1 MAVSNPRHLSE
12 TYVIAIAGGSGSGKS
27 TLADALVS
35 EIGSSFAT
43 VLTVDAYYH
52 DLAHLSLTAREQ
64 TNFDHPDA
72 LDLALFEQHV
82 LALKRGQ
89 TIQQPCYDFETHC
102 RQAQTVEMIPRKWIV
117 VEGILV
123 TATASLRDL
132 YDRVIYVEADNTLR
146 WQRRLQRDQR
156 DRGRDEASIARFWAR
171 AEETFMTQ
179 GSMASQYAYLILSGE
194 QALDVNVRR
203 IMNVIWEGGL
213 NSPQ

>member
-1 MAVSNPRHLSE
+1 MAVSNPPHLAE
-12 TYVIAIAGGSGSGKS
+12 PYVIAIAGGSGSGKS

-35 EIGSSFAT
+35 EIGAPFAT

-52 DLAHLSLTAREQ
+52 DLAHLSLTERER

-89 TIQQPCYDFETHC
+89 TIQQPCYDFQTHC
-102 RQAQTVEMIPRKWIV
+102 RQAQTVDIIPRKWIV

-123 TATASLRDL
+123 TATASLRAL
-132 YDRVIYVEADNTLR
+132 YDQMIYVEADRTVR

-179 GSMASQYAYLILSGE
+179 GSTASQHADLIISGE
-194 QALDVNVRR
+194 QALDANVRR
-203 IMNVIWEGGL
+203 IMHVIWRGDL
-213 NSPQ
+213 K

>member
-1 MAVSNPRHLSE
+1 MAVSNRPPAADH
-12 TYVIAIAGGSGSGKS
+12 YVIAISGGSGSGKS

-43 VLTVDAYYH
+43 VLPVDAYYH
-52 DLAHLSLTAREQ
+52 DLAHLSLTERER

-72 LDLALFEQHV
+72 LDLALFERHV

-102 RQAQTVEMIPRKWIV
+102 RQAQTVEIIPRKWIV

-132 YDRVIYVEADNTLR
+132 YDQVIYVEADRTVR

-179 GSMASQYAYLILSGE
+179 GSMASQYADLVIAGE
-194 QALDVNVRR
+194 QALDANVRR
-203 IMNVIWEGGL
+203 VMNVIWGDDPT
-213 NSPQ
+213 SP

>member
-1 MAVSNPRHLSE
+1 MAVSNRPPAADH
-12 TYVIAIAGGSGSGKS
+12 YVIAISGGSGSGKS

-43 VLTVDAYYH
+43 VLPVDAYYH
-52 DLAHLSLTAREQ
+52 DLAHLSLTERER

-72 LDLALFEQHV
+72 LDLALFERHV
-82 LALKRGQ
+82 LALKCGQ

-102 RQAQTVEMIPRKWIV
+102 RQAQTVEIIPRKWIV

-132 YDRVIYVEADNTLR
+132 YDQVIYVEADRTVR

-179 GSMASQYAYLILSGE
+179 GSTASQYADLVIAGE
-194 QALDVNVRR
+194 QALDANVRR
-203 IMNVIWEGGL
+203 IMNVIWGDDPT
-213 NSPQ
+213 SP

>member
-1 MAVSNPRHLSE
+1 MAVSNRPPAADH
-12 TYVIAIAGGSGSGKS
+12 YVIAISGGSGSGKS
-27 TLADALVS
+27 TLADALAS
-35 EIGSSFAT
+35 EIGSSCAT

-52 DLAHLSLTAREQ
+52 DLAHLSLTERER

-72 LDLALFEQHV
+72 LDLALFERHV

-102 RQAQTVEMIPRKWIV
+102 RQAQTVEIIPRKWIV

-132 YDRVIYVEADNTLR
+132 YDQVIYVEADRTVR

-179 GSMASQYAYLILSGE
+179 GSTASQYADLVIAGE
-194 QALDVNVRR
+194 QALDANVRR
-203 IMNVIWEGGL
+203 IMNVIWGDDPT
-213 NSPQ
+213 SP

>member
-52 DLAHLSLTAREQ
+52 DLAHLSLSAREQ

-102 RQAQTVEMIPRKWIV
+102 RQAQTIEMIPRKWIV

-132 YDRVIYVEADNTLR
+132 YDQVIYVEADSTVR

-156 DRGRDEASIARFWAR
+156 DRGRDEAAIERFWAR
-171 AEETFMTQ
+171 AEETVMTQ
-179 GSMASQYAYLILSGE
+179 GSTASQHADLIISGE
-194 QALDVNVRR
+194 QALDANVRR
-203 IMNVIWEGGL
+203 IMRVIWRGDL
-213 NSPQ
+213 K

>member
-1 MAVSNPRHLSE
+1 MAVSNRPPAADH
-12 TYVIAIAGGSGSGKS
+12 YVIAISGGSGSGKS

-43 VLTVDAYYH
+43 VLPVDAYYH
-52 DLAHLSLTAREQ
+52 DLAHLSLTERER

-72 LDLALFEQHV
+72 LDLALFERHV

-102 RQAQTVEMIPRKWIV
+102 RQAQTVEIIPRKWIV

-132 YDRVIYVEADNTLR
+132 YDQVIYVEADRTVR

-179 GSMASQYAYLILSGE
+179 GSTASQYADLVIAGE
-194 QALDVNVRR
+194 QALDANVRR
-203 IMNVIWEGGL
+203 VMNVIWGDDPT
-213 NSPQ
+213 SP

>member
-1 MAVSNPRHLSE
+1 MTVNKMSAAADH
-12 TYVIAIAGGSGSGKS
+12 YVIAIAGGSGSGKS

-35 EIGSSFAT
+35 EIGSPFAT
-43 VLTVDAYYH
+43 VLSVDAYYR
-52 DLAHLSLTAREQ
+52 DLAHLSLTERER

-102 RQAQTVEMIPRKWIV
+102 RQAQTVDIIPRKWIV

-123 TATASLRDL
+123 TATASLRAL
-132 YDRVIYVEADNTLR
+132 YDQMIYVEADRTVR

-179 GSMASQYAYLILSGE
+179 GAMASQYADLIVSGE
-194 QALDVNVRR
+194 QTLDVSVSQ
-203 IMNVIWEGGL
+203 IMRAMGA
-213 NSPQ
+213 

>member
-1 MAVSNPRHLSE
+1 MTVNKMSAAADYH
-12 TYVIAIAGGSGSGKS
+12 VIAIAGGSGSGKS

-35 EIGSSFAT
+35 EIGSQFAT
-43 VLTVDAYYH
+43 VLTVDAYYR
-52 DLAHLSLTAREQ
+52 DLAHLSLTEREQ

-102 RQAQTVEMIPRKWIV
+102 RQAQTVDIIPRKWIV

-123 TATASLRDL
+123 TATASLRGL
-132 YDRVIYVEADNTLR
+132 YDQVVYVEADPTVR

-179 GSMASQYAYLILSGE
+179 GSTASQHADLIISGE
-194 QALDVNVRR
+194 QTLDVSVSQ
-203 IMNVIWEGGL
+203 IMRAMGA
-213 NSPQ
+213 

>member
-1 MAVSNPRHLSE
+1 MAVSNRPPAADH
-12 TYVIAIAGGSGSGKS
+12 YVIAISGGSGSGKS

-52 DLAHLSLTAREQ
+52 DLAHLSLTERER

-72 LDLALFEQHV
+72 LDLALFERHV
-82 LALKRGQ
+82 LALKCGQ

-102 RQAQTVEMIPRKWIV
+102 RQAQTVEIIPRKWIV

-132 YDRVIYVEADNTLR
+132 YDQVIYVEADRTVR

-179 GSMASQYAYLILSGE
+179 GSTASQYADLVIAGE
-194 QALDVNVRR
+194 QALDANVRR
-203 IMNVIWEGGL
+203 VMNVIWGDDPT
-213 NSPQ
+213 SP

>member
-1 MAVSNPRHLSE
+1 MAVSNRPPAADH
-12 TYVIAIAGGSGSGKS
+12 YVIAISGGSGSGKS
-27 TLADALVS
+27 TLADALAS

-52 DLAHLSLTAREQ
+52 DLAHLSLTERER

-72 LDLALFEQHV
+72 LDLALFERHV

-102 RQAQTVEMIPRKWIV
+102 RQAQTVEIIPRKWIV

-132 YDRVIYVEADNTLR
+132 YDQVIYVEADRTVR

-179 GSMASQYAYLILSGE
+179 GSTASQYADLVIAGE
-194 QALDVNVRR
+194 QALDANVRR
-203 IMNVIWEGGL
+203 IMNVIWGDDPT
-213 NSPQ
+213 SP

>member
-1 MAVSNPRHLSE
+1 MAVSNPPPLAD

-52 DLAHLSLTAREQ
+52 DLAHLSLSAREQ

-102 RQAQTVEMIPRKWIV
+102 RQAQTIEMIPRKWIV

-132 YDRVIYVEADNTLR
+132 YDQVIYVEADSTVR

-156 DRGRDEASIARFWAR
+156 DRGRDEASIERFWAR

-179 GSMASQYAYLILSGE
+179 GSMASQHADLIISGE
-194 QALDVNVRR
+194 QTLDVNVSR
-203 IMNVIWEGGL
+203 IMRVFGA
-213 NSPQ
+213 

>member
-1 MAVSNPRHLSE
+1 MTVNKMSAAADHH
-12 TYVIAIAGGSGSGKS
+12 VIAIAGGSGSGKS

-35 EIGSSFAT
+35 EIGSPLAT
-43 VLTVDAYYH
+43 VLTVDAYYR
-52 DLAHLSLTAREQ
+52 DLAHLSLTERER

-102 RQAQTVEMIPRKWIV
+102 RQAQTVEIIPRKWVV

-123 TATASLRDL
+123 TATASLRGL
-132 YDRVIYVEADNTLR
+132 YDQVVYVEADRTVR

-179 GSMASQYAYLILSGE
+179 GAMASQYADLIVSGE
-194 QALDVNVRR
+194 QTLDVSVSQ
-203 IMNVIWEGGL
+203 IMRAMGA
-213 NSPQ
+213 

>member
-1 MAVSNPRHLSE
+1 MAVSNRPPAADH
-12 TYVIAIAGGSGSGKS
+12 YVIAISGGSGSGKS

-43 VLTVDAYYH
+43 VLPVDAYYH
-52 DLAHLSLTAREQ
+52 DLAHLSLTERER

-72 LDLALFEQHV
+72 LDLALFERHV
-82 LALKRGQ
+82 LALKCGQ

-102 RQAQTVEMIPRKWIV
+102 RQAQTVEIIPRKWIV

-132 YDRVIYVEADNTLR
+132 YDQVIYVEADRTVR

-179 GSMASQYAYLILSGE
+179 GSTASQYADLVIAGE
-194 QALDVNVRR
+194 QALDANVRR
-203 IMNVIWEGGL
+203 VMNVIWGDDPT
-213 NSPQ
+213 SP

>member
-1 MAVSNPRHLSE
+1 MAVSNRPPAADH
-12 TYVIAIAGGSGSGKS
+12 YVIAISGGSGSGKS
-27 TLADALVS
+27 TLADALAS

-52 DLAHLSLTAREQ
+52 DLAHLSLTERER

-72 LDLALFEQHV
+72 LDLALFERHV

-102 RQAQTVEMIPRKWIV
+102 RQAQTVEIIPRKWIV

-132 YDRVIYVEADNTLR
+132 YDQVIYVEADRTVR

-179 GSMASQYAYLILSGE
+179 GSTASQYADLVIAGE
-194 QALDVNVRR
+194 QALDANVRR
-203 IMNVIWEGGL
+203 VMNVIWGDDPT
-213 NSPQ
+213 SP

>member
-1 MAVSNPRHLSE
+1 MSDPSHVAER
-12 TYVIAIAGGSGSGKS
+12 YVIAISGGSGSGKS

-35 EIGSSFAT
+35 EIGSPFAT

-52 DLAHLSLTAREQ
+52 DLAHLSLTERER

-82 LALKRGQ
+82 LALRRGQ
-89 TIQQPCYDFETHC
+89 TIQRPCYDFETHC
-102 RQAQTVEMIPRKWIV
+102 RQAQTAVIIPRKWII

-123 TATASLRDL
+123 AATASLRAL
-132 YDRVIYVEADNTLR
+132 YDQVIYVEADRTVR

-156 DRGRDEASIARFWAR
+156 DRGRDDASIARFWAR

-179 GSMASQYAYLILSGE
+179 GSIASQYADLILSGE
-194 QALDVNVRR
+194 QTLDVNVRR
-203 IMNVIWEGGL
+203 IMRVIAT
-213 NSPQ
+213 

>member
-1 MAVSNPRHLSE
+1 MAVSNRPPAADH
-12 TYVIAIAGGSGSGKS
+12 YVIAISGGSGSGKS
-27 TLADALVS
+27 TLADALAS

-52 DLAHLSLTAREQ
+52 DLAHLSLMERER

-72 LDLALFEQHV
+72 LDLALFERHV

-102 RQAQTVEMIPRKWIV
+102 RQTQTVEIIPRKWIV

-132 YDRVIYVEADNTLR
+132 YDQVIYVEADRTVR

-179 GSMASQYAYLILSGE
+179 GSTASQYADLVIAGE
-194 QALDVNVRR
+194 QALDANVRR
-203 IMNVIWEGGL
+203 IMNVIWGDDPT
-213 NSPQ
+213 SP

>member
-1 MAVSNPRHLSE
+1 MTVNKMSAAADH
-12 TYVIAIAGGSGSGKS
+12 YVIAIAGGSGSGKS

-35 EIGSSFAT
+35 EIGSPFAT
-43 VLTVDAYYH
+43 VLTVDAYYR
-52 DLAHLSLTAREQ
+52 DLAHLSLTERER

-102 RQAQTVEMIPRKWIV
+102 RRAQTVEIIARKWIV

-123 TATASLRDL
+123 TATASLRGL
-132 YDRVIYVEADNTLR
+132 YDQVVYVEADRTVR

-171 AEETFMTQ
+171 AEETFTTQ
-179 GSMASQYAYLILSGE
+179 GALASEYADLIISGE
-194 QALDVNVRR
+194 QALDANVRR
-203 IMNVIWEGGL
+203 IMNVICGSGL
-213 NSPQ
+213 SIPK

>member
-1 MAVSNPRHLSE
+1 MAVSNPPHVADHD
-12 TYVIAIAGGSGSGKS
+12 VIAISGGSGSGKS
-27 TLADALVS
+27 TLADALVA

-43 VLTVDAYYH
+43 VLAVDGYYH
-52 DLAHLSLTAREQ
+52 DLAHLSLTERER

-102 RQAQTVEMIPRKWIV
+102 RQGQTVEITPRNWIV

-123 TATASLRDL
+123 AATASLRDL
-132 YDRVIYVEADNTLR
+132 YDQVIYVEAGRTVR

-179 GSMASQYAYLILSGE
+179 GALACQYADLILSGE
-194 QALDVNVRR
+194 QTLDANVRR
-203 IMNVIWEGGL
+203 IMRAMGA
-213 NSPQ
+213 

>member
-1 MAVSNPRHLSE
+1 MTVNKMSAAADHH
-12 TYVIAIAGGSGSGKS
+12 VIAIAGGSGSGKS

-35 EIGSSFAT
+35 EIGSPLAT
-43 VLTVDAYYH
+43 VLTVDAYYR
-52 DLAHLSLTAREQ
+52 DLAHLSLTERER

-102 RQAQTVEMIPRKWIV
+102 RQAQTVDIISRKWIV

-123 TATASLRDL
+123 TATASLRGL
-132 YDRVIYVEADNTLR
+132 YDQVVYVEADRTVR

-179 GSMASQYAYLILSGE
+179 GAMASQYADLIVSGE
-194 QALDVNVRR
+194 QTLDVSVSQ
-203 IMNVIWEGGL
+203 IMRAMGA
-213 NSPQ
+213 

>member
-1 MAVSNPRHLSE
+1 MAVSNRPPAADH
-12 TYVIAIAGGSGSGKS
+12 YVIAISGGSGSGKS

-43 VLTVDAYYH
+43 VLPVDAYYH
-52 DLAHLSLTAREQ
+52 DLAHLSLTERER

-72 LDLALFEQHV
+72 LDLALFERHV

-102 RQAQTVEMIPRKWIV
+102 RQAQTVEIIPRKWIV

-132 YDRVIYVEADNTLR
+132 YDQVIYVEADRTVR

-179 GSMASQYAYLILSGE
+179 GSTASQYADLVIAGE
-194 QALDVNVRR
+194 QALDANVRR
-203 IMNVIWEGGL
+203 IMNVIWGDDPT
-213 NSPQ
+213 SP

>member
-1 MAVSNPRHLSE
+1 MAVSNPAHVAE
-12 TYVIAIAGGSGSGKS
+12 HCVIAISGGSGSGKS

-35 EIGSSFAT
+35 EIGASFAT

-52 DLAHLSLTAREQ
+52 DLSHLPLTERER

-72 LDLALFEQHV
+72 LDLALFEQHL

-102 RQAQTVEMIPRKWIV
+102 RQAQAVEMIPRKWIV

-123 TATASLRDL
+123 TATESLRDL
-132 YDRVIYVEADNTLR
+132 YDQVIYMEADNTVR

-179 GSMASQYAYLILSGE
+179 GSTASQYADLIISGE
-194 QALDVNVRR
+194 QALDANVRR
-203 IMNVIWEGGL
+203 IVNVICGSDL
-213 NSPQ
+213 SSP

>member
-1 MAVSNPRHLSE
+1 MAVSNRPPAADH
-12 TYVIAIAGGSGSGKS
+12 YVIAISGGSGSGKS

-52 DLAHLSLTAREQ
+52 DLAHLSLTERER

-72 LDLALFEQHV
+72 LDLALFERHV
-82 LALKRGQ
+82 LALKCGQ

-102 RQAQTVEMIPRKWIV
+102 RQAQTVEIIPRKWIV

-132 YDRVIYVEADNTLR
+132 YDQVIYVEADRTVR

-179 GSMASQYAYLILSGE
+179 GSTASQYADLVIAGE
-194 QALDVNVRR
+194 QALDANVRR
-203 IMNVIWEGGL
+203 IMNVIWGDDPT
-213 NSPQ
+213 SP

>member
-1 MAVSNPRHLSE
+1 MAVSNRPPAADH
-12 TYVIAIAGGSGSGKS
+12 YVIAISGGSGSGKS

-52 DLAHLSLTAREQ
+52 DLAHLSLTERER

-72 LDLALFEQHV
+72 LDLALFERHV

-102 RQAQTVEMIPRKWIV
+102 RQAQTVEIIPRKWIV

-132 YDRVIYVEADNTLR
+132 YDQVIYVEAGRTVR

-179 GSMASQYAYLILSGE
+179 GSTASQYADLVIAGE
-194 QALDVNVRR
+194 QALDANVRR
-203 IMNVIWEGGL
+203 IMNVIWGDDPT
-213 NSPQ
+213 SP

>member
-1 MAVSNPRHLSE
+1 MTVNKMSAAADYH
-12 TYVIAIAGGSGSGKS
+12 VIAIAGGSGSGKS

-35 EIGSSFAT
+35 EIGSPFAT
-43 VLTVDAYYH
+43 VLTVDAYYR
-52 DLAHLSLTAREQ
+52 DLAHLSLTEREQ

-102 RQAQTVEMIPRKWIV
+102 RQAQTVDIIPRKWIV

-123 TATASLRDL
+123 TATASLRGL
-132 YDRVIYVEADNTLR
+132 YDQVVYVEADPTVR

-179 GSMASQYAYLILSGE
+179 GSTASQHADLIISGE
-194 QALDVNVRR
+194 QTLDVSVSQ
-203 IMNVIWEGGL
+203 IMRAMGA
-213 NSPQ
+213 

>member
-1 MAVSNPRHLSE
+1 MAVSNRPPAADH
-12 TYVIAIAGGSGSGKS
+12 YVIAISGGSGSGKS

-52 DLAHLSLTAREQ
+52 DLAHLSLTERER

-72 LDLALFEQHV
+72 LDLALFERHV
-82 LALKRGQ
+82 LALKCGQ

-102 RQAQTVEMIPRKWIV
+102 RQAQTVEIIPRKWIV

-132 YDRVIYVEADNTLR
+132 YDQVIYVEAGRTVR

-179 GSMASQYAYLILSGE
+179 GSTASQYADLVIAGE
-194 QALDVNVRR
+194 QALDANVRR
-203 IMNVIWEGGL
+203 VMNVIWGDDPT
-213 NSPQ
+213 SP

>member
-1 MAVSNPRHLSE
+1 MTVNKMSAAADH
-12 TYVIAIAGGSGSGKS
+12 YVIAIAGGSGSGKS

-35 EIGSSFAT
+35 EIGSPFAT
-43 VLTVDAYYH
+43 VLSVDAYYR
-52 DLAHLSLTAREQ
+52 DLAHLSLTERER

-102 RQAQTVEMIPRKWIV
+102 RQAQTVDIISRKWIV

-123 TATASLRDL
+123 TATASLRGL
-132 YDRVIYVEADNTLR
+132 YDQVIYVEADRTVR

-179 GSMASQYAYLILSGE
+179 GSTASQHADLIISGE
-194 QALDVNVRR
+194 QALDANVRR
-203 IMNVIWEGGL
+203 IMDMICGSDL
-213 NSPQ
+213 RSP

>member
-1 MAVSNPRHLSE
+1 MAVSNRPPAADH
-12 TYVIAIAGGSGSGKS
+12 YVIAISGGSGSGKS

-52 DLAHLSLTAREQ
+52 DLAHLSLTERER

-72 LDLALFEQHV
+72 LDLALFERHV

-102 RQAQTVEMIPRKWIV
+102 RQAQTVEIIPRKWIV

-132 YDRVIYVEADNTLR
+132 YDQVIYVEADRTVR

-179 GSMASQYAYLILSGE
+179 GSTASQYADLVIAGE
-194 QALDVNVRR
+194 QALDANVRR
-203 IMNVIWEGGL
+203 VMNVIWGDDPT
-213 NSPQ
+213 SP

>member
-1 MAVSNPRHLSE
+1 MAVSDPRHLSE

-27 TLADALVS
+27 TLADALVA

-132 YDRVIYVEADNTLR
+132 YDQVIYVEADNALR

-179 GSMASQYAYLILSGE
+179 GAMASQYADLIISGE
-194 QALDVNVRR
+194 QTLDVSVSQ
-203 IMNVIWEGGL
+203 IMRTMGA
-213 NSPQ
+213 

>member
-1 MAVSNPRHLSE
+1 MAVSDPRHLSE

-27 TLADALVS
+27 TLADALVA

-72 LDLALFEQHV
+72 LDLALFEKHV

-102 RQAQTVEMIPRKWIV
+102 RQAQTVEIIPRKWIV

-123 TATASLRDL
+123 ASIASLRDL

-179 GSMASQYAYLILSGE
+179 GAMASQYADLIISGE
-194 QALDVNVRR
+194 QTLDVSVSQ
-203 IMNVIWEGGL
+203 IMRTMGA
-213 NSPQ
+213 

>member
-1 MAVSNPRHLSE
+1 MTVNKMSAAADH
-12 TYVIAIAGGSGSGKS
+12 YVIAIAGGSGSGKS

-35 EIGSSFAT
+35 EIGSPFAT
-43 VLTVDAYYH
+43 VLSVDAYYR
-52 DLAHLSLTAREQ
+52 DLAHLSLTERER

-89 TIQQPCYDFETHC
+89 TIQQPCYDFQTHC
-102 RQAQTVEMIPRKWIV
+102 RQAQTVDIIPRKWIV

-123 TATASLRDL
+123 TATASLRAL
-132 YDRVIYVEADNTLR
+132 YDQMIYVEADRTVR

-179 GSMASQYAYLILSGE
+179 GAMASQYADLIVSGE
-194 QALDVNVRR
+194 QTLDVSVSQ
-203 IMNVIWEGGL
+203 IMRAMGA
-213 NSPQ
+213 

>member
-1 MAVSNPRHLSE
+1 MAVRNAPHVADH
-12 TYVIAIAGGSGSGKS
+12 YVIAISGGSGSGKS
-27 TLADALVS
+27 TLADALAS
-35 EIGSSFAT
+35 EIGASFAT

-52 DLAHLSLTAREQ
+52 DLAHLSLTERER

-89 TIQQPCYDFETHC
+89 TIQQPCYEFETHC
-102 RQAQTVEMIPRKWIV
+102 RQAQTVEITPRKWIV

-123 TATASLRDL
+123 AATASLRGL
-132 YDRVIYVEADNTLR
+132 YDQVIYVEAGRTVR

-171 AEETFMTQ
+171 AEKTFVTQ
-179 GSMASQYAYLILSGE
+179 GSIASQYADLILSGE
-194 QALDVNVRR
+194 QALEVNVSR
-203 IMNVIWEGGL
+203 ILHMIGA
-213 NSPQ
+213 